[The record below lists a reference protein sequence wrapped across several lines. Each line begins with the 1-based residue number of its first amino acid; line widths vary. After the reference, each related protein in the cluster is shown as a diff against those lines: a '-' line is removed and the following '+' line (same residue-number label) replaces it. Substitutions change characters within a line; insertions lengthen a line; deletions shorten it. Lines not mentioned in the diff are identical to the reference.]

1 MKKILLSSLLLSFIL
16 LTGFMTYEINYKENA
31 MSYENRASE
40 DAYLIAR
47 ETVKTECATD
57 IWNSWDTAE
66 QESKTLK
73 DNTIGLAR
81 PLVLGTEMPDNK
93 MYYYIDLHI
102 RDTLVNQ
109 EQITHTAWHECAHAK
124 TYIMEES
131 IEYKELSNK
140 AQTLFKDGEHSWKEY
155 LADAMATVK
164 TGSNE
169 KNYYQND
176 FTPEQLELSKEIW
189 DTIGIVGHKTQIHT
203 GEQQ

>member
-31 MSYENRASE
+31 MNYENRASG

-57 IWNSWDTAE
+57 IWNNWDTAE
-66 QESKTLK
+66 QQSKILK
-73 DNTIGLAR
+73 DSTIGLAR
-81 PLVLGTEMPDNK
+81 PLSLGTETPDNK

-131 IEYKELSNK
+131 VEYTELNNR

-164 TGSNE
+164 TGTNE
-169 KNYYQND
+169 NNYYQSD
-176 FTPEQLELSKEIW
+176 FTPEQLELSREIW
-189 DTIGIVGHKTQIHT
+189 DIIGMVGHKTEINI